1 MPPPPL
7 AHGGQFQSLTTTL
20 RNICD
25 EYPAGGTV
33 LRELL
38 QNADDAGAT
47 EVKFVLDNRS
57 HPAEDLMHPK
67 LAQYQGPA
75 LLAYNNAVFSD
86 TDFRSLRSIGDSQKI
101 NDGSTTGRYGRGFN
115 SVYHWTDSP
124 TVLSRNVL
132 FILDPHKEWSPYG
145 GEQYDFVEYA
155 ADTATKNHMEAFESV
170 IERAD
175 RHLDGT
181 VIRIPLR
188 TQERAAQSEISKLTT
203 TISEIKEVLSLFA
216 KGFGQN
222 GLIFMRHL
230 TKIEFS
236 AVDNSLCM
244 KTEVDDREAVRAHK
258 VKIQD
263 AVKEALNDPTF
274 SFEHHFQMGIRH
286 NTSEKPT
293 KPTTTR
299 FLVQHSIETGS
310 MNAQLRGWATKQ
322 KFTPWVALATQLPI
336 QSEDKFNGS
345 LFTVL
350 QLPVTTAQP
359 LLIHASFSLSPDR
372 AGLRRCN
379 DQSTQD
385 KNPALWNE
393 WLFQE
398 AVPVTWVKLL
408 SVLSRLLPL
417 QPTFERWPLAGDGR
431 DPLSKAVDQV
441 ISIIQ
446 KENIALWPTCTGYVK
461 SRAGFLASGSES
473 AALKE
478 ALREAQMPVV
488 YVPEKL
494 DQLAKALFLDNL
506 LGAGTLCTFLNS
518 LKSQDIAKLSA
529 KSKNELLGC
538 ILSDPEVIDY
548 QDLEVFPFED
558 GQYRSIKSFVFVHR
572 NEMEKALFN
581 EDKAHTL
588 DLVSLSKTS
597 QQRLKDACD
606 DPKHSLIQYRSTLA
620 LRSYCMETIFKDT
633 ANDHHSQSLDA
644 AGMAV
649 VSQIWDWISEQH
661 ITILDENIASLW
673 LLPLSNS
680 RYRKLVCPSYQV
692 YIAPSGEV
700 GRLMRRLDDKMI
712 VSAKEYPLLKTR
724 TATAELMGSDSL
736 SLVASIVAEKSVTGV
751 VDGADLIA
759 FARWLHQAMP
769 LVEDLD
775 DEDRKKIRKVLCSE
789 LGNHAKKNALG
800 DELVGI
806 AQRPVVWTSLNSR
819 VKSIGISDMRFP
831 FPEIR
836 DLQYLSTVQGS
847 FSESVLTIL
856 DLMGLPACPN
866 PVEIV
871 ESYILPA
878 WCNMEDRNWSDSCK
892 EKVAA
897 YVLRQFTSLS
907 RASQRSLKTIPM
919 VPVSTLDGNATSKFA
934 CATELIHPR
943 APGSLLTLLCF
954 PDEEIV
960 PWKDFITNFQASL
973 MGCGLK
979 ADIDEAV
986 VNGRV
991 KCFASGK
998 YPLPEVE
1005 RRAKLLLGF
1014 SGKLTLDTQT
1024 AAHIQNLAWLPAT
1037 NANGVTSLKRALEC
1051 RGIKDK
1057 LLVGSQFPIVEAY
1070 IADDWRAHLGWDHA
1084 ISTSILLSQLK
1095 HGIEMK
1101 DRKIV
1106 DAVLSYISKHNLVD
1120 SVASELATLCCVF
1133 AGSDLFVEPS
1143 RAFRPTGSAAC
1154 RDLNPYFANVDPE
1167 FWQSHEILLEK
1178 LNVRDD
1184 DLGVLDLLRV
1194 QDMLE
1199 AKDRLD
1205 DNDVKVAVEILR
1217 IASRFTGT
1225 GESLAGLK
1233 ILGESRQFYTF
1244 QEIRSSGGPEDSGD
1258 FKFTHPD
1265 IPLSI
1270 SNLLGIDSVR
1280 DRILK
1285 EMLEMEEDEDDE
1297 FDQVEDAMSRI
1308 ADTLDRYPIETTF
1321 REYLANADDTQG
1333 ASKIRWLLD
1342 RREHAYESL
1351 MTPEMK
1357 VLQGPALLSYNDGVF
1372 SERDFDG
1379 FKNVGQ
1385 GSKMQDK
1392 ETIGQFGRGSQT
1404 MFHFTSSPM
1413 ILSGDYLL
1421 ILDPEQKILPFNRLK
1436 GRRKPGMKLKLSR
1449 VAKAIPNLL
1458 APFAGHFGFKTNM
1471 AHYPGTIFR
1480 FPLLLPGCE
1489 SALRRGQRG
1498 ITCNEVYDLME
1509 SYFNEARMSLLFIQR
1524 IKSIGFHTVEKQHSG
1539 WSIIKVMPSR
1549 QILKPFLG
1557 FVTCSF
1563 KIYARDSEELQ
1574 ADGLDEWWVS
1584 IENAAIGTDLPPE
1597 SSRRV
1602 TKRTECGIAALVYR
1616 TYTQKSPG
1624 FNFPTTT
1631 TSRMFNTL
1639 PLPIF
1644 SDLPVHVHATFTLS
1658 GDRKSIVLDDHNLKS
1673 ASSESNR
1680 HFLEQEIPK
1689 MYLQFLAGLVVHLQ
1703 QDVFIFWP
1711 QHEPPERSFGLRI
1724 WTSFWQQLSQSTL
1737 ELFPKAQ
1744 SAAQVLSNTSAGLLD
1759 INHAILDNLKAHD
1772 SRMLRPL
1779 LLNLEVDL
1787 LSDVPK
1793 PVANQLARIET
1804 VRRITGSML
1813 RDLFK
1818 SVQSQESLRLEI
1830 ASNPGFSWDKF
1841 VRLLTPINLPAAES
1855 VELDGCYV
1863 LLMADQSIGRLN
1875 LVQDD
1880 DTEYESYY
1888 IASDEEIELFK
1899 FASKSFIATKHASS
1913 LEHLL
1918 SRDDF
1923 EFNVSTLQLSDFRK
1937 LLDKRPPVG
1946 VPSRLEDLWLAR
1958 FWQCWNSR
1966 SDLKDTEFD
1975 EICESEA
1982 KIYRATRN
1990 GSDVYITPSELD
2002 LLPSVVTP
2010 SITEHRD
2017 LCLSIPG
2024 MYMVDPILMPALLM
2038 TKEETLNES
2047 DSFFRF
2053 IKSLS
2058 VLAKTTSF
2066 HNFVRQEISREN
2078 LTKIQDLTFYHLSK
2092 APALASEDSLGAILK
2107 SFPLWPNFSA
2117 LDSINLIS
2125 ANDALI
2131 AENPSLL
2138 VSWVKNRHLFLD
2150 NGFTARGQNAECLS
2164 SLGVRK
2170 LPPEEMIKDYL
2181 LPLPQS
2187 VAVNDWEAYRS
2198 IMDAIGFAFQSSA
2211 SILDGLASQ
2220 SIVSD
2225 GNCALKKANHF
2236 YDHQVPIFASAFRYE
2251 TRTRFVHTGIR
2262 DCLPWLRRIG
2272 LRKSTDHLVSFE
2284 NYIECIRVMA
2294 LRTATFT
2301 DSDWQI
2307 LLQERV
2313 FRSRVAFNAE
2323 SEYRRERMAA
2333 VAKQQPELCLNQII
2347 SQDYLPVCWS
2357 QVPFAINEPTSQA
2370 LGKTAGKGKP
2380 DVSVVWLHLQY
2391 LKSVS
2396 VHLRDNVSQQLD
2408 RNRDFLQDLK
2418 ATYGYLQDHPQETK
2432 ALFGTNEDAIWL
2444 NLESWDFRKVSR
2456 ADIQDSWSPIT
2467 ALVLASSC
2475 DSGPIK
2481 AVRQGLMDFE
2491 KLLRSLGCSSIHY
2504 PTITRSDQHT
2514 QESYS
2519 ATSSLNMLR
2528 QAGDLAD
2535 IAFTSQG
2542 RTIKAHK
2549 VVLSAV
2555 SNVKRAQFCR
2565 NLGLKQEDVIT
2576 YRESIPSEFLSYRTL
2591 SVLVD
2596 YAYQQPI
2603 DWDDMEVT
2611 DEDNEDQ
2618 KAAKLDV
2625 LLNLCKGADMW
2636 EMLALKSQAEDRMLR
2651 AGKMFLNLENCLQLA
2666 KRSADANAETFQK
2679 LCKAFIEQNMA
2690 AVMRAHPQ
2698 GLD

>member
-1 MPPPPL
+1 M
-7 AHGGQFQSLTTTL
+7 AL
-20 RNICD
+20 R
-25 EYPAGGTV
+25 
-33 LRELL
+33 L
-38 QNADDAGAT
+38 
-47 EVKFVLDNRS
+47 
-57 HPAEDLMHPK
+57 
-67 LAQYQGPA
+67 
-75 LLAYNNAVFSD
+75 
-86 TDFRSLRSIGDSQKI
+86 
-101 NDGSTTGRYGRGFN
+101 
-115 SVYHWTDSP
+115 
-124 TVLSRNVL
+124 
-132 FILDPHKEWSPYG
+132 
-145 GEQYDFVEYA
+145 
-155 ADTATKNHMEAFESV
+155 
-170 IERAD
+170 
-175 RHLDGT
+175 
-181 VIRIPLR
+181 
-188 TQERAAQSEISKLTT
+188 
-203 TISEIKEVLSLFA
+203 
-216 KGFGQN
+216 
-222 GLIFMRHL
+222 
-230 TKIEFS
+230 
-236 AVDNSLCM
+236 
-244 KTEVDDREAVRAHK
+244 KTER
-258 VKIQD
+258 
-263 AVKEALNDPTF
+263 
-274 SFEHHFQMGIRH
+274 
-286 NTSEKPT
+286 
-293 KPTTTR
+293 
-299 FLVQHSIETGS
+299 
-310 MNAQLRGWATKQ
+310 
-322 KFTPWVALATQLPI
+322 
-336 QSEDKFNGS
+336 
-345 LFTVL
+345 
-350 QLPVTTAQP
+350 
-359 LLIHASFSLSPDR
+359 
-372 AGLRRCN
+372 
-379 DQSTQD
+379 
-385 KNPALWNE
+385 
-393 WLFQE
+393 
-398 AVPVTWVKLL
+398 
-408 SVLSRLLPL
+408 
-417 QPTFERWPLAGDGR
+417 
-431 DPLSKAVDQV
+431 
-441 ISIIQ
+441 
-446 KENIALWPTCTGYVK
+446 
-461 SRAGFLASGSES
+461 
-473 AALKE
+473 
-478 ALREAQMPVV
+478 
-488 YVPEKL
+488 
-494 DQLAKALFLDNL
+494 
-506 LGAGTLCTFLNS
+506 
-518 LKSQDIAKLSA
+518 
-529 KSKNELLGC
+529 
-538 ILSDPEVIDY
+538 
-548 QDLEVFPFED
+548 
-558 GQYRSIKSFVFVHR
+558 
-572 NEMEKALFN
+572 
-581 EDKAHTL
+581 
-588 DLVSLSKTS
+588 
-597 QQRLKDACD
+597 
-606 DPKHSLIQYRSTLA
+606 
-620 LRSYCMETIFKDT
+620 
-633 ANDHHSQSLDA
+633 
-644 AGMAV
+644 
-649 VSQIWDWISEQH
+649 
-661 ITILDENIASLW
+661 
-673 LLPLSNS
+673 
-680 RYRKLVCPSYQV
+680 
-692 YIAPSGEV
+692 
-700 GRLMRRLDDKMI
+700 
-712 VSAKEYPLLKTR
+712 
-724 TATAELMGSDSL
+724 
-736 SLVASIVAEKSVTGV
+736 
-751 VDGADLIA
+751 
-759 FARWLHQAMP
+759 
-769 LVEDLD
+769 
-775 DEDRKKIRKVLCSE
+775 
-789 LGNHAKKNALG
+789 
-800 DELVGI
+800 
-806 AQRPVVWTSLNSR
+806 
-819 VKSIGISDMRFP
+819 
-831 FPEIR
+831 
-836 DLQYLSTVQGS
+836 LST
-847 FSESVLTIL
+847 
-856 DLMGLPACPN
+856 
-866 PVEIV
+866 
-871 ESYILPA
+871 
-878 WCNMEDRNWSDSCK
+878 
-892 EKVAA
+892 
-897 YVLRQFTSLS
+897 
-907 RASQRSLKTIPM
+907 
-919 VPVSTLDGNATSKFA
+919 
-934 CATELIHPR
+934 H
-943 APGSLLTLLCF
+943 
-954 PDEEIV
+954 
-960 PWKDFITNFQASL
+960 
-973 MGCGLK
+973 
-979 ADIDEAV
+979 
-986 VNGRV
+986 
-991 KCFASGK
+991 
-998 YPLPEVE
+998 
-1005 RRAKLLLGF
+1005 
-1014 SGKLTLDTQT
+1014 
-1024 AAHIQNLAWLPAT
+1024 
-1037 NANGVTSLKRALEC
+1037 
-1051 RGIKDK
+1051 
-1057 LLVGSQFPIVEAY
+1057 
-1070 IADDWRAHLGWDHA
+1070 
-1084 ISTSILLSQLK
+1084 
-1095 HGIEMK
+1095 
-1101 DRKIV
+1101 
-1106 DAVLSYISKHNLVD
+1106 
-1120 SVASELATLCCVF
+1120 
-1133 AGSDLFVEPS
+1133 DLFVEPS
-1143 RAFRPTGSAAC
+1143 RAFRPTGPAAC

-1184 DLGVLDLLRV
+1184 DLGVLDLPRV

-1280 DRILK
+1280 DRMLK

-1333 ASKIRWLLD
+1333 ASKIRWLPD

-1372 SERDFDG
+1372 SARDFDG

-1404 MFHFTSSPM
+1404 MSNFTSSPM

-1480 FPLLLPGCE
+1480 FPLLLPG
-1489 SALRRGQRG
+1489 
-1498 ITCNEVYDLME
+1498 
-1509 SYFNEARMSLLFIQR
+1509 SLWVVDYKGYAIA
-1524 IKSIGFHTVEKQHSG
+1524 SD
-1539 WSIIKVMPSR
+1539 P
-1549 QILKPFLG
+1549 KPFLG

-1584 IENAAIGTDLPPE
+1584 IENAATGTDLPPE

-1724 WTSFWQQLSQSTL
+1724 WTSFWQKLSLSLL

-1759 INHAILDNLKAHD
+1759 INYAILDNLKAHD
-1772 SRMLRPL
+1772 SRMLKPL

-1793 PVANQLARIET
+1793 PVANQLERIET

-1818 SVQSQESLRLEI
+1818 SVQSQESLCLEI
-1830 ASNPGFSWDKF
+1830 ASNPGFSWAK
-1841 VRLLTPINLPAAES
+1841 S

-1888 IASDEEIELFK
+1888 IASDERSNF
-1899 FASKSFIATKHASS
+1899 S
-1913 LEHLL
+1913 
-1918 SRDDF
+1918 
-1923 EFNVSTLQLSDFRK
+1923 N
-1937 LLDKRPPVG
+1937 KRPPVG

-1966 SDLKDTEFD
+1966 SDLKDTELD

-2058 VLAKTTSF
+2058 ALAKITSF

-2117 LDSINLIS
+2117 FDSINMIS

-2150 NGFTARGQNAECLS
+2150 NGFMARGQNAECLS

-2181 LPLPQS
+2181 LHLPQS
-2187 VAVNDWEAYRS
+2187 VAVNDWETYRS

-2236 YDHQVPIFASAFRYE
+2236 YDHQVPIFAPAFRYE

-2294 LRTATFT
+2294 LRVCQVDARIYTTYLAE
-2301 DSDWQI
+2301 DYSNI
-2307 LLQERV
+2307 HLQRLANPFIRRV

-2396 VHLRDNVSQQLD
+2396 LHLRDNVSQQLD
-2408 RNRDFLQDLK
+2408 QNRDFFQDLK
-2418 ATYGYLQDHPQETK
+2418 TTYGYLQDHPQETK
-2432 ALFGTNEDAIWL
+2432 ALFGTNEDAILL

-2456 ADIQDSWSPIT
+2456 ADIQDSWYPIT

-2491 KLLRSLGCSSIHY
+2491 KLLPSLGCSSIHY

-2576 YRESIPSEFLSYRTL
+2576 YRESILSEFLSYRTL

>member
-1 MPPPPL
+1 MPPSPL

-47 EVKFVLDNRS
+47 EVKFVLDERS

-86 TDFRSLRSIGDSQKI
+86 TDFQSLRSIGDSQKV

-216 KGFGQN
+216 KDFGQN
-222 GLIFMRHL
+222 GLLFMRHL

-236 AVDNSLCM
+236 AVDNSLCI
-244 KTEVDDREAVRAHK
+244 KTEVDDREAVRA
-258 VKIQD
+258 
-263 AVKEALNDPTF
+263 
-274 SFEHHFQMGIRH
+274 
-286 NTSEKPT
+286 
-293 KPTTTR
+293 
-299 FLVQHSIETGS
+299 IESGS

-336 QSEDKFNGS
+336 QSKDKFDGS

-359 LLIHASFSLSPDR
+359 LHIHASFSLSPDR

-408 SVLSRLLPL
+408 SVLSQLLPL

-446 KENIALWPTCTGYVK
+446 KENIALWPTCTGYVT
-461 SRAGFLASGSES
+461 SHAGFFASGSES

-488 YVPEKL
+488 YVPKKL
-494 DQLAKALFLDNL
+494 HQQIKPLFLNNL
-506 LGAGTLCTFLNS
+506 LCARTLCTFLNS

-548 QDLEVFPFED
+548 QNLEVFPFED
-558 GQYRSIKSFVFVHR
+558 GHYRSTKSGVFVHR

-581 EDKAHTL
+581 EDKTHTL
-588 DLVSLSKTS
+588 DLVSLSRIS
-597 QQRLKDACD
+597 QQRLKDAYD
-606 DPKHSLIQYRSTLA
+606 DPKHSSIQYRSTLA
-620 LRSYCMETIFKDT
+620 LRRYCMKTIFKDI
-633 ANDHHSQSLDA
+633 ADDHHSQPLDA

-680 RYRKLVCPSYQV
+680 RYRKLVSPSYQV
-692 YIAPSGEV
+692 YITPPGEV
-700 GRLMRRLDDKMI
+700 GRLMRRLDGKMT

-736 SLVASIVAEKSVTGV
+736 SLVASIVAEKSITGV

-775 DEDRKKIRKVLCSE
+775 DEDRKKIREVFSSQLS
-789 LGNHAKKNALG
+789 NHAKKNALG

-806 AQRPVVWTSLNSR
+806 VRNLQVFQKLTWQEDLRSTGQAKRPGVWTSLNSR
-819 VKSIGISDMRFP
+819 VESIGISDMRFP

-847 FSESVLTIL
+847 SSESVLTIL

-871 ESYILPA
+871 ERYILPA
-878 WCNMEDRNWSDSCK
+878 WCIMEDRNWSDSCK

-934 CATELIHPR
+934 CATELINPR
-943 APGSLLTLLCF
+943 VPGSMLIPLCF

-960 PWKDFITNFQASL
+960 PWNDFIINFRASL

-979 ADIDEAV
+979 AEIDEAV

-1024 AAHIQNLAWLPAT
+1024 AANIQNLAWLPAK

-1084 ISTSILLSQLK
+1084 IPTSILLSQLR

-1106 DAVLSYISKHNLVD
+1106 DAVLSYISKHSLLD

-1133 AGSDLFVEPS
+1133 AGSNLFVEPS
-1143 RAFRPTGSAAC
+1143 RAFRPTSPAAC

-1167 FWQSHEILLEK
+1167 FWQSHEILLEM

-1184 DLGVLDLLRV
+1184 DLDVLDLLRV

-1205 DNDVKVAVEILR
+1205 DNDVKVAVELLR

-1225 GESLAGLK
+1225 GKSLAGLK
-1233 ILGESRQFYTF
+1233 ILGESREFYTF

-1297 FDQVEDAMSRI
+1297 FDQAEDAMSRI

-1333 ASKIRWLLD
+1333 TSKIRWLLD
-1342 RREHAYESL
+1342 RGEHAYENL

-1385 GSKMQDK
+1385 GSKMQNK
-1392 ETIGQFGRGSQT
+1392 EAIGQFGRGSQT

-1421 ILDPEQKILPFNRLK
+1421 ILDPEQKI
-1436 GRRKPGMKLKLSR
+1436 
-1449 VAKAIPNLL
+1449 
-1458 APFAGHFGFKTNM
+1458 
-1471 AHYPGTIFR
+1471 
-1480 FPLLLPGCE
+1480 
-1489 SALRRGQRG
+1489 
-1498 ITCNEVYDLME
+1498 
-1509 SYFNEARMSLLFIQR
+1509 
-1524 IKSIGFHTVEKQHSG
+1524 
-1539 WSIIKVMPSR
+1539 
-1549 QILKPFLG
+1549 
-1557 FVTCSF
+1557 
-1563 KIYARDSEELQ
+1563 
-1574 ADGLDEWWVS
+1574 
-1584 IENAAIGTDLPPE
+1584 
-1597 SSRRV
+1597 
-1602 TKRTECGIAALVYR
+1602 
-1616 TYTQKSPG
+1616 
-1624 FNFPTTT
+1624 
-1631 TSRMFNTL
+1631 
-1639 PLPIF
+1639 
-1644 SDLPVHVHATFTLS
+1644 
-1658 GDRKSIVLDDHNLKS
+1658 
-1673 ASSESNR
+1673 
-1680 HFLEQEIPK
+1680 
-1689 MYLQFLAGLVVHLQ
+1689 
-1703 QDVFIFWP
+1703 
-1711 QHEPPERSFGLRI
+1711 
-1724 WTSFWQQLSQSTL
+1724 
-1737 ELFPKAQ
+1737 
-1744 SAAQVLSNTSAGLLD
+1744 
-1759 INHAILDNLKAHD
+1759 
-1772 SRMLRPL
+1772 
-1779 LLNLEVDL
+1779 
-1787 LSDVPK
+1787 
-1793 PVANQLARIET
+1793 
-1804 VRRITGSML
+1804 
-1813 RDLFK
+1813 
-1818 SVQSQESLRLEI
+1818 
-1830 ASNPGFSWDKF
+1830 
-1841 VRLLTPINLPAAES
+1841 
-1855 VELDGCYV
+1855 
-1863 LLMADQSIGRLN
+1863 
-1875 LVQDD
+1875 
-1880 DTEYESYY
+1880 
-1888 IASDEEIELFK
+1888 
-1899 FASKSFIATKHASS
+1899 
-1913 LEHLL
+1913 
-1918 SRDDF
+1918 
-1923 EFNVSTLQLSDFRK
+1923 
-1937 LLDKRPPVG
+1937 
-1946 VPSRLEDLWLAR
+1946 
-1958 FWQCWNSR
+1958 
-1966 SDLKDTEFD
+1966 
-1975 EICESEA
+1975 
-1982 KIYRATRN
+1982 
-1990 GSDVYITPSELD
+1990 
-2002 LLPSVVTP
+2002 
-2010 SITEHRD
+2010 
-2017 LCLSIPG
+2017 
-2024 MYMVDPILMPALLM
+2024 
-2038 TKEETLNES
+2038 
-2047 DSFFRF
+2047 
-2053 IKSLS
+2053 
-2058 VLAKTTSF
+2058 
-2066 HNFVRQEISREN
+2066 
-2078 LTKIQDLTFYHLSK
+2078 
-2092 APALASEDSLGAILK
+2092 
-2107 SFPLWPNFSA
+2107 
-2117 LDSINLIS
+2117 
-2125 ANDALI
+2125 
-2131 AENPSLL
+2131 
-2138 VSWVKNRHLFLD
+2138 
-2150 NGFTARGQNAECLS
+2150 
-2164 SLGVRK
+2164 
-2170 LPPEEMIKDYL
+2170 
-2181 LPLPQS
+2181 
-2187 VAVNDWEAYRS
+2187 
-2198 IMDAIGFAFQSSA
+2198 
-2211 SILDGLASQ
+2211 
-2220 SIVSD
+2220 
-2225 GNCALKKANHF
+2225 
-2236 YDHQVPIFASAFRYE
+2236 
-2251 TRTRFVHTGIR
+2251 
-2262 DCLPWLRRIG
+2262 
-2272 LRKSTDHLVSFE
+2272 
-2284 NYIECIRVMA
+2284 
-2294 LRTATFT
+2294 
-2301 DSDWQI
+2301 
-2307 LLQERV
+2307 
-2313 FRSRVAFNAE
+2313 
-2323 SEYRRERMAA
+2323 
-2333 VAKQQPELCLNQII
+2333 
-2347 SQDYLPVCWS
+2347 
-2357 QVPFAINEPTSQA
+2357 
-2370 LGKTAGKGKP
+2370 
-2380 DVSVVWLHLQY
+2380 
-2391 LKSVS
+2391 
-2396 VHLRDNVSQQLD
+2396 
-2408 RNRDFLQDLK
+2408 
-2418 ATYGYLQDHPQETK
+2418 
-2432 ALFGTNEDAIWL
+2432 
-2444 NLESWDFRKVSR
+2444 
-2456 ADIQDSWSPIT
+2456 
-2467 ALVLASSC
+2467 
-2475 DSGPIK
+2475 
-2481 AVRQGLMDFE
+2481 
-2491 KLLRSLGCSSIHY
+2491 
-2504 PTITRSDQHT
+2504 
-2514 QESYS
+2514 
-2519 ATSSLNMLR
+2519 
-2528 QAGDLAD
+2528 
-2535 IAFTSQG
+2535 
-2542 RTIKAHK
+2542 
-2549 VVLSAV
+2549 
-2555 SNVKRAQFCR
+2555 
-2565 NLGLKQEDVIT
+2565 
-2576 YRESIPSEFLSYRTL
+2576 
-2591 SVLVD
+2591 
-2596 YAYQQPI
+2596 
-2603 DWDDMEVT
+2603 
-2611 DEDNEDQ
+2611 
-2618 KAAKLDV
+2618 
-2625 LLNLCKGADMW
+2625 
-2636 EMLALKSQAEDRMLR
+2636 
-2651 AGKMFLNLENCLQLA
+2651 
-2666 KRSADANAETFQK
+2666 
-2679 LCKAFIEQNMA
+2679 
-2690 AVMRAHPQ
+2690 
-2698 GLD
+2698 